1 MCMYVCTYYTYKI
14 YGNIIFNVI
23 IYKLIFFSFMY
34 RYDFIPTVLDRSVV
48 DMWIKTEDHESLK
61 AARELISKEG
71 LLCGASSGAAL
82 VAALK
87 IAKDLPA
94 DKRLV
99 VLLPDS
105 IRNYMTKFVSDQ
117 WMEARGFLVKLFATC
132 VTHKFISN
140 IKYLLNSNSNNL
152 FQILNIY

>member
-1 MCMYVCTYYTYKI
+1 M
-14 YGNIIFNVI
+14 
-23 IYKLIFFSFMY
+23 
-34 RYDFIPTVLDRSVV
+34 
-48 DMWIKTEDHESLK
+48 KTEDHESLK

-71 LLCGASSGAAL
+71 LLCGGSSGAAL
-82 VAALK
+82 AAALK

-117 WMEARGFLVKLFATC
+117 WMEARGFLVNLLL

-140 IKYLLNSNSNNL
+140 IKYLLNSNSFASRLNL
-152 FQILNIY
+152 R